1 MGGIFLSGGGISIF
15 LAGGGNPHS
24 HSKGDFERSYLALSE
39 KATTVSK
46 MLTFECRVSVYFW

>member
-1 MGGIFLSGGGISIF
+1 MGGIFLGGGGISIF

-24 HSKGDFERSYLALSE
+24 HSKGDFEISYLALSE